1 MSPQGSRRDVAYTAK
16 THILPTQ
23 HLLILHDQNR
33 KKIDNAS
40 VSSWVRDYAFFLLDT
55 EPDLRLLL
63 GRGAPLWPTKDTE
76 MMGHHIS
83 WLYPAED
90 DLRITLLRELKRA
103 AAESHFGNEDWQIKK
118 DGSRF
123 RGNVHTVALK
133 TEQGEL
139 QGFARVVRDL
149 YRASD
154 ESRMGTSSISAAI
167 ASRLRPQLAHKVK
180 RTWATFR

>member
-1 MSPQGSRRDVAYTAK
+1 MARISESGRAARYVSTREPQGSVRDVAYTAT

-118 DGSRF
+118 DGS
-123 RGNVHTVALK
+123 
-133 TEQGEL
+133 
-139 QGFARVVRDL
+139 
-149 YRASD
+149 
-154 ESRMGTSSISAAI
+154 
-167 ASRLRPQLAHKVK
+167 
-180 RTWATFR
+180 